1 MQRAL
6 QGHTS
11 FECRR
16 IARDRAGCDRRA
28 VSDLDGFSSMVAGS
42 VLASTAVAVA
52 AAVTDTD
59 TVVVIVTATV
69 TGIAYGALQ
78 DRTERLQGRELV
90 TQVPSTK
97 YLRYYPGPVAR
108 F

>member
-1 MQRAL
+1 
-6 QGHTS
+6 
-11 FECRR
+11 
-16 IARDRAGCDRRA
+16 
-28 VSDLDGFSSMVAGS
+28 MVAGS

-52 AAVTDTD
+52 ATVAVTVTVTDTD

-69 TGIAYGALQ
+69 TGIAYAALQ